1 MDIVEVMI
9 ITKENERRANDAAK
23 EAQQR

>member
-9 ITKENERRANDAAK
+9 ITKENERRANDAEK